1 MCVAAYGGRVA
12 SAPSEVGQLTPAPRL
27 RDLKAR
33 TMAAVALL
41 IACAGFA
48 LGNGTAA
55 VTSSDPDVKALDA
68 RVSALEADNARL
80 NDVVDCMAVSDRRYV
95 RERIEHSR
103 RLYRL
108 HLLLWDPRCR

>member
-1 MCVAAYGGRVA
+1 
-12 SAPSEVGQLTPAPRL
+12 
-27 RDLKAR
+27 
-33 TMAAVALL
+33 MAAAALL

-48 LGNGTAA
+48 VGNGTAA

-68 RVSALEADNARL
+68 RVSALEADNAKL
-80 NDVVDCMAVSDRRYV
+80 NDVVDCMAVSDRKYV

-108 HLLLWDPRCR
+108 HLLLWDPRCRT